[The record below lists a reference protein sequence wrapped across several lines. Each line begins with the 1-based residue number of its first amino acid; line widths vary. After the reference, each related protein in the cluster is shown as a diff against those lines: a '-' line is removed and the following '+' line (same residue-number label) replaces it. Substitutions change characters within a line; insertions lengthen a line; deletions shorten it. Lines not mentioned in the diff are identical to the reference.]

1 MVPSARN
8 HSSSA
13 TTTKAVSLIAKKV
26 TKGKKNM
33 DIKIDKNAEW
43 KQVCSRG
50 VGGTDT
56 ATTTTTTTTTATTT
70 TTTTTKKHKKQ
81 KRALMTGGQDE
92 LRILASMGIL
102 DGK

>member
-1 MVPSARN
+1 
-8 HSSSA
+8 
-13 TTTKAVSLIAKKV
+13 
-26 TKGKKNM
+26 M

-56 ATTTTTTTTTATTT
+56 ATTTTTTTTTATIS
-70 TTTTTKKHKKQ
+70 KKHKKQ